1 MKKSRPIP
9 ARLAEQLF
17 DNLSEPPRP
26 NFSSSSTAEEVQKMI
41 RKTAVQTSSISAAL
55 AIPGGVTG
63 LVTVLPEIASIWK
76 LQAQMI
82 SNVAAAE
89 GKNYLLTR
97 EQMLWCMFRQMGYG
111 IVKEYVFQR
120 GGVYV
125 VKRMQHK
132 VFERALHKV
141 GLGMVTRQG
150 TRMAG
155 KIIPVLGSVSAGA
168 LSYYDTMRVGR
179 NAVKLYSSEIYLLPE
194 STAGTLEEHDPN
206 NKL

>member
-1 MKKSRPIP
+1 MKKGKP
-9 ARLAEQLF
+9 LTTKVVEQLF
-17 DNLSEPPRP
+17 DSLSEPPRP
-26 NFSSSSTAEEVQKMI
+26 SFSRPGSPEEVNKMI

-55 AIPGGVTG
+55 AIPGGITG
-63 LVTVLPEIASIWK
+63 VVTVLPEIASIWK

-82 SNVAAAE
+82 SNIAASE

-111 IVKEYVFQR
+111 IIKEYVFQK
-120 GGVYV
+120 GGVYI

-132 VFERALHKV
+132 VFENTLQKV
-141 GLGMVTRQG
+141 GLGLVTRQG

-168 LSYYDTMRVGR
+168 LSYYDTIRVGR
-179 NAVKLYSSEIYLLPE
+179 NAVNLYTKEIKLLPE
-194 STAGTLEEHDPN
+194 ATGNKLEE
-206 NKL
+206 